1 MLRDRFV
8 AQGAD
13 EDLLLALEQLRQ
25 AVAATPAG
33 SRHRAG
39 YLTNLGATHA
49 LRHRAFGSVAGLD
62 AAVQAL
68 FRAADSGVAGS
79 VHHAARMADLAEALR
94 TKAGQSDS
102 AVLLDQ
108 AVEAESGR

>member
-33 SRHRAG
+33 NRHRAG
-39 YLTNLGATHA
+39 YLASLGATHA
-49 LRHRAFGSVAGLD
+49 LRHRAFGSVADLD

-94 TKAGQSDS
+94 TKASQSDS
-102 AVLLDQ
+102 AVLLYQ
-108 AVEAESGR
+108 AVETESGR